1 MRKIIVAL
9 AGTASGLVM
18 LFSYYTST
26 AGVAATAA
34 TGPANDQT
42 GAAASPEPASPEPA
56 TSTPAQAP
64 AATPAQTPA
73 QTQAP
78 AATSTT
84 SSAKSGTFAGSAATT
99 RWGPVQVQVT
109 VANGRISKVTVL
121 EHPQGNPRDTEI
133 NNYAL
138 PILTSETIAA
148 QSAQIDHVSG
158 ATDTSD
164 GYLTSLQSALDQA
177 QL

>member
-26 AGVAATAA
+26 AGVAAPAA
-34 TGPANDQT
+34 TGPATDPT
-42 GAAASPEPASPEPA
+42 GTTATPEPA
-56 TSTPAQAP
+56 TPTPSAARSP
-64 AATPAQTPA
+64 GAGIFTGSATP
-73 QTQAP
+73 
-78 AATSTT
+78 
-84 SSAKSGTFAGSAATT
+84 T

-109 VANGRISKVTVL
+109 VSNGRISKVTVL
-121 EHPQGNPRDTEI
+121 EHPQGNPRDEEI
-133 NNYAL
+133 NSYAL

-164 GYLTSLQSALDQA
+164 GYLASLQSALDQA
-177 QL
+177 HL